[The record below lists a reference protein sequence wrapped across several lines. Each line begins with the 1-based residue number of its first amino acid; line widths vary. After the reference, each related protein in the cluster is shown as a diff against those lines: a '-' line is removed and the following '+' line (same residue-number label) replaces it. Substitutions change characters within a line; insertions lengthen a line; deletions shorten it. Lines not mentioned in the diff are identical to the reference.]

1 MVTYRYNAY
10 KIERLLMYQERK
22 FEFGTYLIKTIHAN
36 ISIIC
41 RHCLCFLL
49 VNWLEASDL
58 TSTILSVQT

>member
-1 MVTYRYNAY
+1 
-10 KIERLLMYQERK
+10 MYQERK

-49 VNWLEASDL
+49 VNWLETGDL
-58 TSTILSVQT
+58 TSTILSVQILKI